1 MSKLSYEIVGFDLD
15 GTLVDSSG
23 DLAAAVNHALIQVG
37 RKPFPVD
44 EIKPMIGRGAR
55 HMLNQALAHEGG
67 MSDEDFKPLYKE
79 LIAFYEVNIAVD
91 TRPFPGCID
100 ALDRLASHGCKLA
113 VVTNKLES
121 LARKVL
127 RELNILDR
135 FETVIGGDT
144 MGPGNSKP
152 SAMPIAEM
160 IARCGGGQAAFVG
173 DTSDDVGAARAAG
186 IGVVA
191 TSFGYNDKPAHEL
204 GADGVIDHFD
214 ELVPM
219 LSAGLSGS

>member
-1 MSKLSYEIVGFDLD
+1 MNKFPYNIVGFDLD

-55 HMLNQALAHEGG
+55 NMLNRALAHEGG
-67 MSDEDFKPLYKE
+67 ISDEEFKPLFKE
-79 LIAFYEVNIAVD
+79 LIAFYEVNIAVH
-91 TRPFPGCID
+91 TRPFPGCINALD
-100 ALDRLASHGCKLA
+100 ALANNGCKLV

-127 RELNILDR
+127 DELDILNR

-152 SAMPIAEM
+152 SAMPIHEM
-160 IARCGGGQAAFVG
+160 IARCGGGSAAFVG

-186 IGVVA
+186 IKVVA
-191 TSFGYNDKPAHEL
+191 TSFGYNDKPTAEL
-204 GADGVIDHFD
+204 GADAIIDHYD
-214 ELVPM
+214 ELVP
-219 LSAGLSGS
+219 LLGRGITA